1 MKNIIYSLFVF
12 SLIFLNSTSLIFA
25 QSAKRSAPPVVI
37 DVVYNN
43 IRYTPSVIEKG
54 YVEAWNT
61 LNNQLIWKKKAYDI
75 EYNPTLESD
84 VQDVFITS
92 LKVVNNRLQILN
104 ERGGIYYIDLDEA
117 ETSQVQSMTSSNKIR
132 SIIVGSLLIVSLGLY
147 MYFKKNRSSAK

>member
-1 MKNIIYSLFVF
+1 
-12 SLIFLNSTSLIFA
+12 LIFA

-75 EYNPTLESD
+75 EYDPTLESD
-84 VQDVFITS
+84 VQDILITR
-92 LKVVNNRLQILN
+92 LKVENSKLVILN
-104 ERGGIYYIDLDEA
+104 EKGDTYYIDLSKEPGFR
-117 ETSQVQSMTSSNKIR
+117 VQNSVFTPKVIFF
-132 SIIVGSLLIVSLGLY
+132 IIAIMAILSLGAFIY
-147 MYFKKNRSSAK
+147 SKRK